1 MQLDHL
7 QKSLDLAEALG
18 FVQTQKKAQ
27 TLALLQEPWLEEAR
41 GPGGVEDGGAGIHV
55 TYAFGEDDSCY
66 DIVVLNR
73 QMC

>member
-27 TLALLQEPWLEEAR
+27 TLALLQEPWLEEAQR
-41 GPGGVEDGGAGIHV
+41 FSTPG
-55 TYAFGEDDSCY
+55 FGF
-66 DIVVLNR
+66 
-73 QMC
+73 